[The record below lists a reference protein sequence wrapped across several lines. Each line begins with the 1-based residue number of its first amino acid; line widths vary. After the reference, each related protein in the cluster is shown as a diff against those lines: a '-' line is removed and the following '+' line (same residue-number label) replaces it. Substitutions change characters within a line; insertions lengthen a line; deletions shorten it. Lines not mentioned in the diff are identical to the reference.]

1 MFHFLQGLL
10 PIAMEN
16 TNSSHATCQPQAARM
31 ATAEAIN
38 AAASLKGILVFAILL
53 G

>member
-10 PIAMEN
+10 PIAVG
-16 TNSSHATCQPQAARM
+16 NSNPSLAACPLQAARM
-31 ATAEAIN
+31 ATAEVMN
-38 AAASLKGILVFAILL
+38 AAASPEGISVFAILL